1 MKTDELFQL
10 IQFAALL
17 KDVIPILG
25 RFLEEEAPA
34 IVADESRNDLH
45 RQLILPL
52 ADSDEPSRPY
62 HDSFPEPQWRNH
74 EDSV

>member
-1 MKTDELFQL
+1 MKTHELFQL
-10 IQFAALL
+10 IQFARLL

-25 RFLEEEAPA
+25 RLLEEEVPV
-34 IVADESRNDLH
+34 IVAHENRNDLH

-52 ADSDEPSRPY
+52 ADPGEPSRPY
-62 HDSFPEPQWRNH
+62 LASLPDSQSRDH

>member
-10 IQFAALL
+10 IDFVTLL

-25 RFLEEEAPA
+25 RFLEEEAPV

-45 RQLILPL
+45 RQLVLPL
-52 ADSDEPSRPY
+52 VDPNEPSLPY
-62 HDSFPEPQWRNH
+62 FDSLPEPQWRNH